1 LAFHFNDSNKAYPE
15 GSHSAFDPGTL
26 KCGMLYFDRLSLRR
40 GSKLLFADASFTI
53 GNRHKVGITGANGT
67 GKSSLFALIR
77 GEIEEDGGSFKLES
91 GSVIAHVAQETPALD
106 TPAIDYVMQ
115 GDGELWVLQQQ
126 IEAAEAN
133 HEGEQLIKLHE
144 RMAVIDGY
152 AGRARAARLMHGLGF
167 KPGQEDRAVAS
178 FSGGWRMRLNLAQAL
193 MCRSD
198 LLLLDEPT
206 NHLDLEAVIW
216 LERWLN
222 NYGGA
227 LLLIS
232 HDRDFL
238 DRCVNHIAHVEQ
250 QKITLYSGNYT
261 AFERIRAEQLALQQ
275 AAYEKQQRQ
284 VAHMTSFIDRFRAKA
299 TKAKQAQ
306 SRIKA
311 LERMQLIAP
320 AHVDSPFGFRFSH
333 PGQVPNPLLRL
344 NRVDAGYGDVPILQ
358 RLVMSL
364 LPGERI
370 GLLGPNG
377 AGKSTLIK
385 LLAGELAPA
394 AGERIEAQGLRIGY
408 FAQHQLEQ
416 LHESM
421 SPLQHLMALDDKAG
435 EKELRTFLGG
445 FAFHGDMALA
455 PVGPM
460 SGGEKA
466 RLVLAMIVY
475 QQPNLL
481 LLDEPTNHLDL
492 EMRYALVMALQ
503 EFEGAMVLVSHD
515 RHLLRSV
522 CDSLWL
528 VADGTAAVFDGD
540 LDDYAQWLNGQRSEE
555 PESATAPSSSR
566 KDLRREQADRR
577 KALQP
582 LRNRVK
588 RLEQQLE
595 QLQNR
600 KDELTTQLADPELYE
615 EPSGDRLQTLS
626 REHREVESQLD
637 SIEAEWL
644 EASEELEGLEV

>member
-1 LAFHFNDSNKAYPE
+1 
-15 GSHSAFDPGTL
+15 
-26 KCGMLYFDRLSLRR
+26 MLYFDKLSLRR

-67 GKSSLFALIR
+67 GKSSLFALIK
-77 GEIEEDGGSFKLES
+77 GEIEEDGGSFRLES

-106 TPAIDYVMQ
+106 MPAIDYVMQ
-115 GDGELWVLQQQ
+115 GDGELWTLQQE
-126 IEAAEAN
+126 IEKAEAE
-133 HEGEQLIKLHE
+133 HAGERLIRLHE
-144 RMAVIDGY
+144 RMMAIDGY

-167 KPGQEDRAVAS
+167 KPGEEERAVAS

-222 NYGGA
+222 SYGGA

-261 AFERIRAEQLALQQ
+261 AFERIRAEKLALQQ
-275 AAYEKQQRQ
+275 AAHEKQQRQ
-284 VAHMTSFIDRFRAKA
+284 VAHMTAFIDRFRAKA
-299 TKAKQAQ
+299 TKARQAQ

-320 AHVDSPFGFRFSH
+320 AHVDSPFSFHFSH

-344 NRVDAGYGDVPILQ
+344 NRVDAGYGDAPIL
-358 RLVMSL
+358 RKLVMSL

-385 LLAGELAPA
+385 LLAGELVPL
-394 AGERIEAQGLRIGY
+394 AGERIESQGLRIGY

-416 LHESM
+416 LHEAM
-421 SPLQHLMALDDKAG
+421 SPLQHLMALDAGAG
-435 EKELRTFLGG
+435 EKELRSFLGG
-445 FAFHGDMALA
+445 FDFHGDMALA

-466 RLVLAMIVY
+466 RLVLAMIVN

-492 EMRYALVMALQ
+492 EMRHALSMALQ
-503 EFEGAMVLVSHD
+503 DFEGVMVLVSHD

-528 VADGTAAVFDGD
+528 VAEGAATVFDGD
-540 LDDYAQWLNGQRSEE
+540 LEDYARWLSEQGSDTSE
-555 PESATAPSSSR
+555 VVSTPAVSR
-566 KDLRREQADRR
+566 KDQRREQAERR
-577 KALQP
+577 KATQP

-595 QLQNR
+595 KLQAR
-600 KDELTTQLADPELYE
+600 KEELTTRLADPALYE
-615 EPSGDRLQTLS
+615 DGAGDQLQGLS
-626 REHREVESQLD
+626 REHREVEVELEA
-637 SIEAEWL
+637 IESEWL
-644 EASEELEGLEV
+644 EASEELESLSA